1 MFLEIIVYTKLL
13 NIYRKYGLMIV
24 ISTVIGN
31 IKLKACYNKI
41 NIQNIKHNIPSTCSP
56 ITV

>member
-1 MFLEIIVYTKLL
+1 MFLKKLVYTNLL

-41 NIQNIKHNIPSTCSP
+41 NIHKI
-56 ITV
+56 